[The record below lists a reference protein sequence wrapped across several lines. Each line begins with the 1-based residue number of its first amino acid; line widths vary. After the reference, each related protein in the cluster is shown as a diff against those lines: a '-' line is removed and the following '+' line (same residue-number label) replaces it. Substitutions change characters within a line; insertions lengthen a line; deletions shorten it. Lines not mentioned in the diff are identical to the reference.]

1 MKISR
6 RNLLLLTSALATL
19 ANASQAQQ
27 AQDIFRDALRRSQ
40 AEFDRFLDDRL
51 FRNRIVRLVSSYKDA
66 TVWRQVSSLGT
77 AAVEAEVRAGDEIL
91 ALLLSGSDDAL
102 FSLRSTVDFIDLYEL
117 DELAGSFRTGG
128 YERVMESEFGRDP
141 YSDFGFQMIE
151 ALAFYALTTRALVDS
166 GDIDENL
173 FQSGEFCILP
183 FWPFC

>member
-1 MKISR
+1 MRISR
-6 RNLLLLTSALATL
+6 RNLLLLTSALVAFT
-19 ANASQAQQ
+19 NASNAQQ

-40 AEFDRFLDDRL
+40 AEFDRFLEDRL

-66 TVWRQVSSLGT
+66 TVRRQVSNLGI
-77 AAVEAEVRAGDEIL
+77 AAVEEEVRAGDEIL
-91 ALLLSGSDDAL
+91 ATLLSGSDNAL
-102 FSLRSTVDFIDLYEL
+102 FSLRSDVSFIDPFEL
-117 DELAGSFRTGG
+117 DELADSFRTGG
-128 YERVMESEFGRDP
+128 YERVIENEFGRDP

-166 GDIDENL
+166 GEIDQNL